1 MPGGPPAGPGPTH
14 RPGGDGQVSAVPGTR
29 LATTLESLISDLFA
43 AGLQLQVVLQD
54 IDGTTEPAR
63 RLRAALVRID
73 TTISGLRMA
82 ERDLMRVERLHS
94 SAAASIDIAQAEG
107 ILAERL
113 QIPIA
118 DAAAALAE
126 YARLH
131 GRHPVET
138 ARGVIDGTIDLSGEP
153 S

>member
-1 MPGGPPAGPGPTH
+1 M
-14 RPGGDGQVSAVPGTR
+14 
-29 LATTLESLISDLFA
+29 
-43 AGLQLQVVLQD
+43 LQD